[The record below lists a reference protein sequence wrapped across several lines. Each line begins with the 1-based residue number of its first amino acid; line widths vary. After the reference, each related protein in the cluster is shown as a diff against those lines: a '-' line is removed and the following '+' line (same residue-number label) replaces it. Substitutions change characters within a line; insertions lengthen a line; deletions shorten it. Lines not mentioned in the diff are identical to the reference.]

1 MKKEKEANNI
11 LMTAKSIIISDRQK
25 IDINIEQQVI
35 LVVEECGYMCLVFH
49 YKKFRGYSRRWNKNI
64 DKQTTV

>member
-35 LVVEECGYMCLVFH
+35 LVVEECGYMCLVFL
-49 YKKFRGYSRRWNKNI
+49 
-64 DKQTTV
+64 

>member
-25 IDINIEQQVI
+25 SDINIEQQVL
-35 LVVEECGYMCLVFH
+35 LVVEECGLMCLVFRN
-49 YKKFRGYSRRWNKNI
+49 KKFRGYSRRWNKNI